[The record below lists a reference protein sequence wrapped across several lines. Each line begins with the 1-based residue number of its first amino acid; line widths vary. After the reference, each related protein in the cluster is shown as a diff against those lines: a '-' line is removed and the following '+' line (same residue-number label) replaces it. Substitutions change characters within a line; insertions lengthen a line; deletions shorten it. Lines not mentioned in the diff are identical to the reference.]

1 MINRKYFII
10 ANTFLFIIFIIL
22 ICILI
27 FRNKGEN
34 KSNNESEKIINYPT
48 NYLTICPINCPTIK
62 PSPVDLCSLENT
74 MDPKY
79 CIGVDI
85 LQSNNCPKDDNCQT
99 DSKDQCALELI
110 IGDKMHMTIAYICNC
125 PSDKDKFLQDLIQ
138 YIKNN
143 WKASTNINIILGN
156 MMSGWFEN
164 NSRCIVGELADLK
177 TFVMN
182 YLKNQNICMTVGIWG
197 KTPHSQV
204 LFDDGCRQ
212 KYNSVNILDIK
223 NWKI

>member
-10 ANTFLFIIFIIL
+10 ANIFLFIIFIIL

-34 KSNNESEKIINYPT
+34 KSEKIINCS
-48 NYLTICPINCPTIK
+48 TICPTIK
-62 PSPVDLCSLENT
+62 TSSLPTDLCSLENT

-79 CIGVDI
+79 CLGIDI

-110 IGDKMHMTIAYICNC
+110 IGNKMHMTIAYICNC
-125 PSDKDKFLQDLIQ
+125 LKDKDKFLQDLIQ

-143 WKASTNINIILGN
+143 WKGSTNINIILGN